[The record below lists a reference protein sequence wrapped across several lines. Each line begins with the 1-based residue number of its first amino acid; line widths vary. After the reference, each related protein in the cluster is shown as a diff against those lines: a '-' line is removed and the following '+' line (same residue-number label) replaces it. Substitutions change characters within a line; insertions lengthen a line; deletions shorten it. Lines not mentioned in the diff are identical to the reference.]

1 MTTVCPWDFK
11 HNNPKVWRPDMQY
24 FEKVPEARSVL
35 PSSLQFPLG
44 SQRIKL
50 PVNEMGDL
58 RIPLSKLVLKPRG
71 LGELGS
77 SHSSTLLW
85 EVW

>member
-1 MTTVCPWDFK
+1 MTIVCPWDFK
-11 HNNPKVWRPDMQY
+11 HNNPKVWRRDMQY

-35 PSSLQFPLG
+35 PPFFSLQFPLG

-50 PVNEMGDL
+50 PPNEIGDL
-58 RIPLSKLVLKPRG
+58 RIPLSKLVLKPRRT
-71 LGELGS
+71 L
-77 SHSSTLLW
+77 SHSSTFLW